1 MITRNKAF
9 TERGL
14 GGKLLQGC
22 LNEHMRT
29 VESLNRLHDL
39 YMGKGEILHRVRAE
53 GLPNNRLS
61 HAFARYIVTVASG
74 YLAGGAVQYTLDE
87 DLPASGLEELKR
99 AYTHADV
106 QSVDMELAKCASLYG
121 RGVELIYAGPDTRA
135 VSCALDPRSAFVVYD
150 ESAAHLP
157 LFGVTLHPVQGE
169 SGVMQGFEAQVYT
182 DEHILTFRGSD
193 VSRLMLQNPVS
204 VERHY
209 FGHVPMVEY
218 WNNDEETGDLAGV
231 ISLMEA
237 YDVLQSDRVNDREQQ
252 VDALLLLYGA
262 QLMVD
267 EKGRTPAQQLRQ
279 DKLLYLPDR
288 DAGAE
293 YLCPSQTGQDA
304 ETLRLAL
311 EKDIHKF
318 AMVPDL
324 SDESFSGNLSG
335 IAIKYK
341 LMGLEQLTRM
351 KERFFRQALRERM
364 KCYCHFLS
372 VKGMRTP
379 DEASVR
385 MVFRRTLPVDALE
398 AAQMVRTLT
407 GVVDEG
413 TLRSQ
418 LPFMEN

>member
-1 MITRNKAF
+1 MITRNRQFIKD
-9 TERGL
+9 GL
-14 GGKLLQGC
+14 SGKLLQGC
-22 LNEHMRT
+22 LNEHMRM
-29 VESLNRLHDL
+29 VEEMNRLHDV
-39 YMGKGEILHRVRAE
+39 YMGKGEILRRTRAE

-74 YLAGGAVQYTLDE
+74 YLAGGSVQYTAGDGS
-87 DLPASGLEELKR
+87 AAGLEELQR
-99 AYTHADV
+99 AYAHADC

-121 RGVELIYAGPDTRA
+121 RGVELIYAGCDTRA
-135 VSCALDPRSAFVVYD
+135 RSCALDPRSAFVVYD

-157 LFGVTLHPVQGE
+157 LFGVSLRPVQGE

-182 DEHILTFRGSD
+182 EDHILTFRSGD
-193 VSRLMLQNPVS
+193 VSRLMLVSPVS
-204 VERHY
+204 AERHY
-209 FGHVPMVEY
+209 FGGVPMVEY
-218 WNNDEETGDLAGV
+218 WNNDEETSDLSGV
-231 ISLMEA
+231 MSLMEA

-267 EKGRTPAQQLRQ
+267 ERGRTPAQQLRQ

-293 YLCPSQTGQDA
+293 YLCPAQTGQDA

-318 AMVPDL
+318 SMVPDL

-335 IAIKYK
+335 VAIKYK

-351 KERFFRQALRERM
+351 KERYFREALKERM
-364 KCYCHFLS
+364 RRYCHFLS
-372 VKGMRTP
+372 VKGLRTP
-379 DEASVR
+379 DANSVR

-398 AAQMVRTLT
+398 AAQMVKTLD
-407 GVVDEG
+407 GMVDAD

-418 LPFMEN
+418 LPFLEN